1 MINQLRLIKTK
12 EEENARKSI
21 EMFGADA
28 VNSNALANWIVTLQA
43 GIRRAHK
50 AGKTDDE
57 IQELLGSA
65 KMGVAVSGGQIDP
78 IQASLAK
85 FKTMNAEEQ
94 AEYLDKLRSAA
105 AEEDIM
111 SSPSFFNLLNV
122 PFDR

>member
-1 MINQLRLIKTK
+1 MPELK
-12 EEENARKSI
+12 EVSAKSPKLERNTVIMVNYGGTVEESI

-105 AEEDIM
+105 AE
-111 SSPSFFNLLNV
+111 
-122 PFDR
+122 